1 MNRFFIEESRR
12 TEKMIWFDAEIS
24 HQITRVLRLQTGD
37 RVECPN
43 GEGQTYLV
51 ELTKIDAKQTEGAIL
66 ETIKE
71 YKEATLRLTLVQGLP
86 KGERWEW
93 ILQKGT
99 ELGLYAFQPVLSER
113 TIVRLSD
120 QEFEKKKSRW
130 QKIIQE
136 AAEQSHREKC
146 PVLNPL
152 QTLEQWSRSIHT
164 YDVVLFAYEGERE
177 QSLATVLQQ
186 VPHLQHIALLVG
198 PEGGFTEEEA
208 GRLIAAGAKP
218 VSLGPRIMR
227 TETAALALTAI
238 VMYHYGQMEVI
249 S

>member
-1 MNRFFIEESRR
+1 MKALVTGANGFIG
-12 TEKMIWFDAEIS
+12 KNLI
-24 HQITRVLRLQTGD
+24 
-37 RVECPN
+37 
-43 GEGQTYLV
+43 
-51 ELTKIDAKQTEGAIL
+51 
-66 ETIKE
+66 
-71 YKEATLRLTLVQGLP
+71 
-86 KGERWEW
+86 
-93 ILQKGT
+93 
-99 ELGLYAFQPVLSER
+99 AF
-113 TIVRLSD
+113 
-120 QEFEKKKSRW
+120 
-130 QKIIQE
+130 
-136 AAEQSHREKC
+136 
-146 PVLNPL
+146 
-152 QTLEQWSRSIHT
+152 LEQLK
-164 YDVVLFAYEGERE
+164 DVVLFAYEGERE

>member
-1 MNRFFIEESRR
+1 MNRFFIQESRR
-12 TEKMIWFDAEIS
+12 IENAIWFDAEIS

-51 ELTKIDAKQTEGAIL
+51 ELTRIDAKQTEGTIL
-66 ETIKE
+66 ETIVE
-71 YKEATLRLTLVQGLP
+71 HKEATMHLTLVQGLP

-99 ELGLYAFQPVLSER
+99 ELGIFAFQPVLSER

-136 AAEQSHREKC
+136 AAEQSHREIC
-146 PVLNPL
+146 PLLNTL
-152 QTLEQWSRSIHT
+152 QSLEQWNRSIHNF
-164 YDVVLFAYEGERE
+164 DVVLFAYEGERE

-186 VPHLQHIALLVG
+186 YPHSQHIALVVG

-208 GRLIAAGAKP
+208 GRIITAGAKP
-218 VSLGPRIMR
+218 ISLGSRILR

-238 VMYHYGQMEVI
+238 VMYHYGQMEVM